1 MSPTK
6 NSLDFLFK
14 YTIKAS
20 RKKFTTLVQ
29 VLIIGKPTPTAIYYL
44 FDMFDLHKFAHFL
57 LQKTRQAFWEQTG
70 EETLLTE
77 GISAEKKANVAA

>member
-1 MSPTK
+1 
-6 NSLDFLFK
+6 
-14 YTIKAS
+14 
-20 RKKFTTLVQ
+20 
-29 VLIIGKPTPTAIYYL
+29 
-44 FDMFDLHKFAHFL
+44 MFDLHKFAHFL